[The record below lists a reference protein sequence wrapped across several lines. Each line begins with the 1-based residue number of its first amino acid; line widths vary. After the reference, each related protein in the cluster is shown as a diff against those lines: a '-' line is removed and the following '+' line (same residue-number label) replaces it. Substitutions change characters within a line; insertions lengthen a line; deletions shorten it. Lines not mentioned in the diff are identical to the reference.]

1 MEFPTC
7 SGASDGAASRER
19 DASGGR
25 AVDEAGANL
34 DLEASAVDASLLLLL
49 VPA

>member
-34 DLEASAVDASLLLLL
+34 DASAVAASLLLLL

>member
-25 AVDEAGANL
+25 AVVEAGANL
-34 DLEASAVDASLLLLL
+34 DLEASAAASLFLLL